1 MPTSLIAPSTW
12 LHTLA
17 TVVFIGYYFFTDLIF
32 LPALEASMQVN
43 RLRDLLE
50 QVSIRLR
57 PYFGGALLILLVPG
71 TYPIVIN
78 QSYLGLGNF
87 FGNPGVC

>member
-17 TVVFIGYYFFTDLIF
+17 TVAFIGYYFFTDLIF
-32 LPALEASMQVN
+32 LPALKASMQVN

-50 QVSIRLR
+50 QVSIRL
-57 PYFGGALLILLVPG
+57 PALLRWRSADFPRHGHLPHG
-71 TYPIVIN
+71 H
-78 QSYLGLGNF
+78 
-87 FGNPGVC
+87 